1 MVLTL
6 YYLKDTVFL
15 WITSNAF
22 DIHKC
27 TDSNVIILAFDAINK
42 HFDTA
47 SLNLNRNKN
56 GMVWKVSEF
65 ELKFWMIQAFGCTDG
80 THILIETLKINSQS
94 YFYHK
99 QFYSIDVQAICDSCR
114 LYIDIELRWHG
125 PVHDAYGFA
134 NWKIDQKPRKG
145 LLATMFSSLVPG
157 Q

>member
-56 GMVWKVSEF
+56 GMIWKVSEF
-65 ELKFWMIQAFGCTDG
+65 KLKFGMIQAFGCTDG

-114 LYIDIELRWHG
+114 LYIDI
-125 PVHDAYGFA
+125 DANNFT

>member
-1 MVLTL
+1 
-6 YYLKDTVFL
+6 
-15 WITSNAF
+15 
-22 DIHKC
+22 
-27 TDSNVIILAFDAINK
+27 
-42 HFDTA
+42 
-47 SLNLNRNKN
+47 
-56 GMVWKVSEF
+56 
-65 ELKFWMIQAFGCTDG
+65 MIQAFGCTDG

-114 LYIDIELRWHG
+114 LYIDIELRWRG